1 MASQGR
7 ALWALCWVAW
17 SLQVKGV
24 WKDRP
29 DMDQKGEAE
38 MQDKSLKKWSHHIP
52 KISQLAPSAVLLNMG
67 KTRLEPQ
74 SHSI

>member
-1 MASQGR
+1 
-7 ALWALCWVAW
+7 
-17 SLQVKGV
+17 
-24 WKDRP
+24 
-29 DMDQKGEAE
+29 MDQKGEAE